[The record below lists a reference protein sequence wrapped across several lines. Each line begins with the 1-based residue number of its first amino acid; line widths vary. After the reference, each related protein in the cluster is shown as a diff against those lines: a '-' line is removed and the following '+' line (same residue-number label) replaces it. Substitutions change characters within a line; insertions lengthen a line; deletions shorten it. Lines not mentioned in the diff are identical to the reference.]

1 MQLFIKASIEPEVA
15 IKLTQMQDNY
25 TVIVQNERRIDGPLM
40 LFRLIGMVAIETR
53 ATVSNIT
60 NKLGNLMEIMEEEKS
75 NIKDFNTKVNLL
87 ILVLQARNAPVP
99 DILNQLFTAYKA
111 CGDSS
116 FAKYI
121 TTKEDLYMDG
131 TMNYTR
137 PQLMK
142 VVVKKFKTISNKGE
156 WLKKSE
162 EQLEFIAMKA
172 QLQSQLEKLGSNKK
186 PKLKQ
191 NAEKPP

>member
-1 MQLFIKASIEPEVA
+1 
-15 IKLTQMQDNY
+15 
-25 TVIVQNERRIDGPLM
+25 
-40 LFRLIGMVAIETR
+40 
-53 ATVSNIT
+53 
-60 NKLGNLMEIMEEEKS
+60 MEEEKS

-87 ILVLQARNAPVP
+87 ILALQARNAPIP
-99 DILNQLFTAYKA
+99 DFLNQLFTAYKA
-111 CGDSS
+111 CGDSH

-121 TTKEDLYMDG
+121 TTKEDLHMDG

-142 VVVKKFKTISNKGE
+142 VAVEKFKTISDKGE

-162 EQLEFIAMKA
+162 EQLQFIAMKA

-186 PKLKQ
+186 PQLKQ
-191 NAEKPP
+191 NAEKPPKKNVRPNTGKWAWKSVPPKAGEANKKTVDGKKYSLSSSWRDAVGTIGQQRRH